1 MEELNVQKSYAEFKN
16 ALDTE
21 FNTAAESFNRIG
33 YLLKVARDTDILRES
48 GYKTVAEFANAEY
61 GLRKDDVSRFIAI
74 NDRYSENGYSERL
87 AEKYRGFGRAKL
99 QEMLS
104 LPVEIA
110 DEIPV
115 STPKSVIQEIKKEYK
130 EEQAITGIELML
142 EDENKEQQEM
152 DNNLAKVLHQLL
164 HDRKD
169 LFKAVEKI
177 AGMKNAEMLYDAL
190 APSGVETHI
199 VRIAGV
205 GRFMLSITD
214 LNDNLSLMEM
224 RSANKESYEWYDA
237 VMAVYSIFENKK
249 GKDLYFEIYGE
260 PYEESKVE
268 PVQQEEPKAEIE
280 KPVAEKPEEEQ
291 TIEPDTEETET
302 AEAEDVEVDVK
313 EHSESIPEEEPEE
326 EYEEESKEDHEEEIQ
341 QAAVPEEPDIVTEPD
356 SEEIM
361 NPYVE
366 EYTSSEESDDVS
378 EEIKQMCISGFYRYF
393 SSRIDDSYDVYKE
406 IHDIL
411 FDDYKAHIIIN
422 DEYSVLTDSGFI
434 VEKNSIK
441 VAEISIQ
448 DVVEYIDII
457 KANVINKNHEE
468 KLSIIENTL
477 IDIKKSVDK
486 KDYLSAVQ
494 YAERLLGNLKK
505 IIEEENHENN
515 D

>member
-1 MEELNVQKSYAEFKN
+1 MEELNIQKSYAEFKN

-33 YLLKVARDTDILRES
+33 YLLKVARDTDILHES

-115 STPKSVIQEIKKEYK
+115 NTPKSVIQEIKKEYK
-130 EEQAITGIELML
+130 EEQAITDIEVIL

-177 AGMKNAEMLYDAL
+177 ALMKNAEMLYNAI

-214 LNDNLSLMEM
+214 LNDNISLMEM

-260 PYEESKVE
+260 PYEDSKVE
-268 PVQQEEPKAEIE
+268 PVQPEEPKAEV
-280 KPVAEKPEEEQ
+280 KDTAEQTKPERLENENLADTTEEQ
-291 TIEPDTEETET
+291 YIGDYEKGAAETEVIEHNSHIENADVECKQKAAVVEDIVEETEPDT
-302 AEAEDVEVDVK
+302 
-313 EHSESIPEEEPEE
+313 
-326 EYEEESKEDHEEEIQ
+326 
-341 QAAVPEEPDIVTEPD
+341 
-356 SEEIM
+356 EEIM

-366 EYTSSEESDDVS
+366 PAQEDLEQS
-378 EEIKQMCISGFYRYF
+378 EEISETTKILCVKAFYKYYYDRINDAHSIS
-393 SSRIDDSYDVYKE
+393 SE
-406 IHDIL
+406 IHSIL
-411 FDDYKAHIIIN
+411 NDDYKGHIIV
-422 DEYSVLTDSGFI
+422 DEDYSVLIDKEFI
-434 VEKNSIK
+434 IEKNSCK
-441 VAEISIQ
+441 FGTISE
-448 DVVEYIDII
+448 VLVEKYIDMII
-457 KANVINKNHEE
+457 QEEHKDKALEEAANKDKALESISNTLTDIRKNLDNKNYITALQYTELL
-468 KLSIIENTL
+468 LS
-477 IDIKKSVDK
+477 K
-486 KDYLSAVQ
+486 
-494 YAERLLGNLKK
+494 LKK
-505 IIEEENHENN
+505 IIEE
-515 D
+515 DRQ

>member
-1 MEELNVQKSYAEFKN
+1 MEELNIQKSYAEFKN

-33 YLLKVARDTDILRES
+33 YLLKVARDTDILHES
-48 GYKTVAEFANAEY
+48 GYKTVAEFAQAEY

-177 AGMKNAEMLYDAL
+177 AGMKNAEMLYNAL

-199 VRIAGV
+199 VRISGV

-214 LNDNLSLMEM
+214 LNDKLSLMEM
-224 RSANKESYEWYDA
+224 RSAVKESYEWYDA
-237 VMAVYSIFENKK
+237 VMAVYSIFENKE

-268 PVQQEEPKAEIE
+268 PVQQEESKAEIE

-291 TIEPDTEETET
+291 SIEMDTEEPET
-302 AEAEDVEVDVK
+302 AEAENVEDDVK
-313 EHSESIPEEEPEE
+313 EDAESITEEELKEEPEE
-326 EYEEESKEDHEEEIQ
+326 DPDVEIQ

-366 EYTSSEESDDVS
+366 ESSSEESDDIS
-378 EEIKQMCISGFYRYF
+378 EEVKHMCISGFYRYF
-393 SSRIDDSYDVYKE
+393 SSRIDDSHDVYNE

-422 DEYSVLTDSGFI
+422 DEYSVLTDDGFI
-434 VEKNSIK
+434 IEKNSIK

-448 DVVEYIDII
+448 DVVEYIYII
-457 KANVINKNHEE
+457 KSNAINKNHEV
-468 KLSIIENTL
+468 KHSTIENTL
-477 IDIKKSVDK
+477 IDIKKSFDK
-486 KDYLSAVQ
+486 RDYISAVQ
-494 YAERLLGNLKK
+494 YAELLLGNLKK